1 MGMYFQAA
9 AENPK
14 EKLAEVKPVLLKTT
28 EDGTPNGNFLVT
40 AKKRYLKAV

>member
-14 EKLAEVKPVLLKTT
+14 EKLAEVKPVLLKTGRQM
-28 EDGTPNGNFLVT
+28 GTSWSQP
-40 AKKRYLKAV
+40 KKGI